1 MPRGL
6 SPDPVREFIRAFNE
20 QDLDAFAA
28 VLDPEV
34 EIHAA
39 RGLRRGAEA
48 ARRWGT
54 RAPGGVQQQIELEE
68 LYESE
73 SRGVALAMIV
83 RCWRWAED
91 GSEAGADDMAWLFEL
106 RDGAVRSWRAFE
118 DRGEAIAAAGERG
131 LAIPPGGH

>member
-1 MPRGL
+1 
-6 SPDPVREFIRAFNE
+6 
-20 QDLDAFAA
+20 
-28 VLDPEV
+28 
-34 EIHAA
+34 
-39 RGLRRGAEA
+39 
-48 ARRWGT
+48 
-54 RAPGGVQQQIELEE
+54 VQQQIELEE

-83 RCWRWAED
+83 RRWRWAED